1 MCTDMCQPLL
11 HMLFPIFCG
20 KPDCHLLLLETL
32 LFLFINQGSFVSR
45 KIKVA
50 GYEIYFF
57 GDPFRFCSWCLRKFY
72 LSRRVYC
79 TKEATYEL
87 FGSKFYSKKDW
98 NRKCMDGT
106 HYSDIIFSN
115 GVKNSLKCHRL
126 DRNLYSNNS
135 QSDSIS
141 LHTNV
146 SHLYTFQIPSPV
158 CYEPHFPKKESAFIN
173 SQNDFDFSRR
183 DFIS

>member
-1 MCTDMCQPLL
+1 MEIHSDFVHDVSVNFTSAGVCIAPKKLL
-11 HMLFPIFCG
+11 
-20 KPDCHLLLLETL
+20 TS
-32 LFLFINQGSFVSR
+32 FLVVGS
-45 KIKVA
+45 I
-50 GYEIYFF
+50 
-57 GDPFRFCSWCLRKFY
+57 
-72 LSRRVYC
+72 
-79 TKEATYEL
+79 
-87 FGSKFYSKKDW
+87 SKKDW

-106 HYSDIIFSN
+106 HYLDIIFSN
-115 GVKNSLKCHRL
+115 GVKNSPKCHRL
-126 DRNLYSNNS
+126 DRNLYSNNP